1 LAVAA
6 SQDPLSDAP
15 ILLLAPHFDDA
26 ALSCSALLDR
36 GSPIVIVTVFA
47 AGPRPPVKAYWD
59 ELSGFADSA
68 EAIEARRA
76 EDAAA
81 LAAGGHRVVYL
92 SLLEDQYGGERGEEQ
107 RAEIRAAVET
117 WAAEHPAGL
126 VALPAGAGWRAPRSI
141 RALLRRLGRGRV
153 PPHPDHL
160 FVRDTTLGSLQNATW
175 TPLLYEEQP
184 YDRSGRTA
192 GEASRVAAGLGRRAV
207 EVVLE
212 VDRAAKA
219 RRIAHYA
226 SQVTLISP
234 PEGRLDDPS
243 SLVASERYWLLER

>member
-1 LAVAA
+1 LAVTA
-6 SQDPLSDAP
+6 SQNPLSDAP

-26 ALSCSALLDR
+26 ALSCSALLEGR
-36 GSPIVIVTVFA
+36 APIEIVTVFA
-47 AGPRPPVKAYWD
+47 GTPESPVRGYWD
-59 ELSGFADSA
+59 ELSGFTDST
-68 EAIEARRA
+68 EGIETRRA

-81 LAAGGHRVVYL
+81 LAAGGHRLVYL
-92 SLLEDQYGGERGEEQ
+92 PLLEDQYGGERGDEQ
-107 RAEIRAAVET
+107 RAEIEAAIAA

-126 VALPAGAGWRAPRSI
+126 VALPAGAGWRTARLV

-160 FVRDTTLGSLQNATW
+160 FVRDAALTSLEDATW

-184 YDRSGRTA
+184 YDRGGAAA
-192 GEASRVAAGLGRRAV
+192 GEAMRLAAHLGRRAV
-207 EVVLE
+207 EIVVE

-226 SQVTLISP
+226 SQVALISP

-243 SLVASERYWLLER
+243 SLAATERYWLLER

>member
-6 SQDPLSDAP
+6 SPSPLSDAP

-26 ALSCSALLDR
+26 ALSCSALLDGR
-36 GSPIVIVTVFA
+36 PIDVVTVFA
-47 AGPRPPVKAYWD
+47 GGPEPPVRAYWD
-59 ELSGFADSA
+59 ELSGFPDSA
-68 EAIEARRA
+68 AALEARRA

-81 LAAGGHRVVYL
+81 LAGSGHRLVYL
-92 SLLEDQYGGERGEEQ
+92 TLLEEQYGGERGAGQ
-107 RAEIRAAVET
+107 RAAIQAPVET
-117 WAAEHPAGL
+117 WAAEHPAGV
-126 VALPAGAGWRAPRSI
+126 VALPAGAGWRAPRPI

-160 FVRDTTLGSLQNATW
+160 FVRDAALGSAPNATW

-184 YDRSGRTA
+184 YDRSGRAA
-192 GEASRVAAGLGRRAV
+192 GEASRIAARLGLRAA
-207 EVVLE
+207 EIVLQ
-212 VDRAAKA
+212 VDPVAKA

-226 SQVTLISP
+226 SQVGLISP

-243 SLVASERYWLLER
+243 TLAATERYWLLER

>member
-6 SQDPLSDAP
+6 SQNPLSDAP
-15 ILLLAPHFDDA
+15 ILLVAPHFDDA
-26 ALSCSALLDR
+26 ALSCYALLDGGR
-36 GSPIVIVTVFA
+36 PIDIVTVFA
-47 AGPRPPVKAYWD
+47 GAPEPSVVAYWD

-68 EAIEARRA
+68 EALEARRA
-76 EDAAA
+76 EDAVA
-81 LAAGGHRVVYL
+81 LTAGGHRFVYL
-92 SLLEDQYGGERGEEQ
+92 PLLEDQYGGERGEEQ
-107 RAEIRAAVET
+107 RAEVAAAVESWT
-117 WAAEHPAGL
+117 AEHPAGL
-126 VALPAGAGWRAPRSI
+126 VALPAGAGWGAPRAI
-141 RALLRRLGRGRV
+141 RPLLRRLGRGRV

-160 FVRDTTLGSLQNATW
+160 FVRDAALASLGDAKW

-184 YDRSGRTA
+184 YDRSGRAA
-192 GEASRVAAGLGRRAV
+192 GEASRLAARLGRRAV

-226 SQVTLISP
+226 SQVPLISP

-243 SLVASERYWLLER
+243 VLAGTERYWLLEL